1 MAIAIRLSETCARK
15 NSLQYKEKYKTKYRK
30 TQYISAPPPPPPVFK
45 YPACRHM
52 QFLILLL
59 LRLYAPPPP
68 VYKPIVLDTGYV
80 PFIA

>member
-15 NSLQYKEKYKTKYRK
+15 NSLQYEEKYKTKYRK
-30 TQYISAPPPPPPVFK
+30 TWYMSAPLPPVYK

-59 LRLYAPPPP
+59 LRLYAPPP